1 MIDKKKLIFVSS
13 QPIDQRNLERF
24 RLLYLNEKFDFEY
37 WDISLIQSKIKL
49 IYDEKKIQTNILKS
63 SSVKSSKSCKIV
75 MIRGKLK
82 FEPGTSK

>member
-49 IYDEKKIQTNILKS
+49 IYDEKNIQTNIKTL
-63 SSVKSSKSCKIV
+63 
-75 MIRGKLK
+75 KLK
-82 FEPGTSK
+82 KKNRIVKKLFEFTKKLICN

>member
-49 IYDEKKIQTNILKS
+49 IYDEKKIQTNIKTL
-63 SSVKSSKSCKIV
+63 
-75 MIRGKLK
+75 KLK
-82 FEPGTSK
+82 KK

>member
-49 IYDEKKIQTNILKS
+49 IYDEKKIQNLDSKKVLKDKWFILKCK
-63 SSVKSSKSCKIV
+63 VKI
-75 MIRGKLK
+75 
-82 FEPGTSK
+82 F